1 MVSRLD
7 FMYWILVTE
16 HLFLVEVLGSF
27 MSKIFLEVFNGELL
41 TMIKGLDRIALML
54 NIHVLLVD
62 SDLFSFLN
70 ILI

>member
-1 MVSRLD
+1 
-7 FMYWILVTE
+7 MYWILVTE

>member
-1 MVSRLD
+1 
-7 FMYWILVTE
+7 MYWILVTE
-16 HLFLVEVLGSF
+16 HLFLVEILGSF